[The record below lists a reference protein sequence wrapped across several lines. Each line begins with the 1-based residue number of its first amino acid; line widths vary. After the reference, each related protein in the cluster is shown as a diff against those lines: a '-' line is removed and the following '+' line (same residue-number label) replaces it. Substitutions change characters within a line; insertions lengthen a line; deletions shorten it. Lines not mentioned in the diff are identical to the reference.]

1 MCWSN
6 FPFNDVCRPGPKVTF
21 SKEVPFF
28 ANPMFFPSPPKTYEI
43 PIYAEALCM
52 QAGGRYLRGR
62 SSTKLVDP
70 RVLQFVD
77 DCAEESDCEASRSV
91 DTSA

>member
-1 MCWSN
+1 M
-6 FPFNDVCRPGPKVTF
+6 TF

-43 PIYAEALCM
+43 PIYAEAVCM
-52 QAGGRYLRGR
+52 QAEGGYRTRR
-62 SSTKLVDP
+62 SRTNFVDP

-77 DCAEESDCEASRSV
+77 DCAEESECEASGSV
-91 DTSA
+91 DTST

>member
-6 FPFNDVCRPGPKVTF
+6 LPFNDLCKLGPKVTF

-43 PIYAEALCM
+43 PIYVEVVCM
-52 QAGGRYLRGR
+52 QAGGRYLRRR
-62 SSTKLVDP
+62 SRIELVDP
-70 RVLQFVD
+70 KVLQFVD
-77 DCAEESDCEASRSV
+77 DCAEESKCEASRSV